1 MDDYYLSKDGIFYRR
16 DKDDTDWMKNTRQV
30 LALCMM
36 KDIILGI
43 FRIHPLKIPAG
54 KNKKNLNRTE
64 YINWDI

>member
-1 MDDYYLSKDGIFYRR
+1 VFYRR
-16 DKDDTDWMKNTRQV
+16 EIEDDSALHSTRNI

-54 KNKKNLNRTE
+54 KNKKNLNKTE
-64 YINWDI
+64 YIEWDI